1 MTILPR
7 QARDKHRENSKK
19 ARFLTGG
26 TVREPPRFQLVA
38 AAQVQL
44 RLLLLGAFSFSC
56 SCAAAPPWTT
66 TRWRQGHWQPTTVAI
81 VFSAAT
87 AAATHSRRGDRSR
100 ACASRTPVLSVVVT
114 FSSRSRRLRHL
125 CLDRSDRGAVRQ
137 QVLSFWVAFPR
148 VCLSQACLGKLI
160 VFSGGKTVFHT
171 CSAAPR

>member
-100 ACASRTPVLSVVVT
+100 ACASRTPLLSVVVT
-114 FSSRSRRLRHL
+114 FSSRSRRLPHL
-125 CLDRSDRGAVRQ
+125 CLDRGDRGAVRQ
-137 QVLSFWVAFPR
+137 QVLSFWVAFPYGN
-148 VCLSQACLGKLI
+148 VCPKPVLGN
-160 VFSGGKTVFHT
+160 
-171 CSAAPR
+171 